1 MPNSYDIII
10 VGGGPAGLTAAIYA
24 RRAEKSVLILEKN
37 GFGGQIAQSPRVE
50 NFPGFLSISGAEL
63 SDKFFNQALELGA
76 EADLSEVTGLAPTDE
91 GFIVRTEDGDYAAG
105 AVILATGARHRRLG
119 LPREEELSGSGVCY
133 CAVCDGAFYP
143 GRPVAVVGGGDTAVR
158 DALLLSNSCSEVYII
173 HRRHECR
180 AEASN
185 VEALRAR
192 ENVHFVL
199 GARAAE
205 LLGEDELRGVVVEDV
220 ESGERRTLEVDGL
233 FVAVGHESDN
243 APFAELAGVDER
255 GWFTA
260 GEDGVSRTPGVFVA
274 GDCRNKRVKQLV
286 TAAGD
291 GAAAATS
298 ACGYLDGK
306 AKNF

>member
-1 MPNSYDIII
+1 M
-10 VGGGPAGLTAAIYA
+10 
-24 RRAEKSVLILEKN
+24 
-37 GFGGQIAQSPRVE
+37 
-50 NFPGFLSISGAEL
+50 
-63 SDKFFNQALELGA
+63 
-76 EADLSEVTGLAPTDE
+76 
-91 GFIVRTEDGDYAAG
+91 
-105 AVILATGARHRRLG
+105 
-119 LPREEELSGSGVCY
+119 
-133 CAVCDGAFYP
+133 
-143 GRPVAVVGGGDTAVR
+143 
-158 DALLLSNSCSEVYII
+158 
-173 HRRHECR
+173 
-180 AEASN
+180 
-185 VEALRAR
+185 EALRTR

-205 LLGEDELRGVVVEDV
+205 LLGEDELRGLVVEDV

-260 GEDGVSRTPGVFVA
+260 GEDGVSRTPGLFVA

-306 AKNF
+306 AKNR

>member
-1 MPNSYDIII
+1 M
-10 VGGGPAGLTAAIYA
+10 G
-24 RRAEKSVLILEKN
+24 VLLCQRQGSPIHQDGHHRFADCK
-37 GFGGQIAQSPRVE
+37 QCPKQSPLRLFQANVGVVLVFTAGGICRAHALLAAH
-50 NFPGFLSISGAEL
+50 NGYHHIRLPGR
-63 SDKFFNQALELGA
+63 
-76 EADLSEVTGLAPTDE
+76 TGLAPADE
-91 GFIVRTEDGDYAAG
+91 GFIVRTEDGDYSAG

-173 HRRHECR
+173 HRRHEFR

-205 LLGEDELRGVVVEDV
+205 LLGEDELRGLVVEDV

-243 APFAELAGVDER
+243 APFAELAGVDEH

-306 AKNF
+306 AKNG